1 MGAMH
6 VLAPVFVQ
14 VALTFSLLMWMGKL
28 RVEAVRGGVV
38 RTSDIALGQ
47 PNWSPQ
53 IAQFNN
59 AYRSQLELPVLFYL
73 VSMLSLF
80 TARAS
85 LTLVILAW
93 FFVATR
99 LLHTLV
105 HVTTNNVVRRFF
117 LFLAGTAVLIL
128 MWVVYGFDLYFGGAP
143 SLVPLDIDALG
154 GGIVQGD
161 G

>member
-1 MGAMH
+1 MGATQ

-14 VALTFSLLMWMGKL
+14 VALTFVLLLWMGKL

-47 PNWSPQ
+47 ANWPAN
-53 IAQFNN
+53 IAQVNN
-59 AYRSQLELPVLFYL
+59 AFRSQLEFPVLFYL

-85 LTLVILAW
+85 LTLIVLAW
-93 FFVATR
+93 LFVATR
-99 LLHTLV
+99 LLHALV
-105 HVTTNNVVRRFF
+105 HVTTNNVARRFF
-117 LFLAGTAVLIL
+117 LFLAGAAVLIP
-128 MWVVYGFDLYFGGAP
+128 MWVIYGLDLYFGGTAP
-143 SLVPLDIDALG
+143 LLPLDIDALG
-154 GGIVQGD
+154 GGLLESG